1 MPQSMK
7 SKSNLSS
14 SSAQSRRGFLKQ
26 SSATLAGAGLAAAI
40 GAPSISRGQGTSDLI
55 KIGMIGCGGRNT
67 GAAQQALTADSN
79 IQLWA
84 MADVFP
90 EQIEKSLKT
99 LQVQQEKTPEKIEV
113 AKSRRFVGLEAYKDL
128 LNSGID
134 MVLIATPG
142 GFRPIHLRAAVEAG
156 KHIFCEKPMA
166 VDPTGI
172 RSVMESV
179 RIAKEKK
186 LALRA
191 GFNMRFEPQ
200 YREAQQRIR
209 EGQIGEIKAIYSTR
223 MSSRLARFDGVRK
236 ENMGDLEWQLRN
248 WHYFNWLSGDLIM
261 EISVHSV
268 DKIAWTMNDV
278 PPARIVASGARHQQ
292 TIGNIWDQFDVTY
305 EYDNGVLAILKT
317 RYQDRCFN
325 EHKDLIIGTKGVCEL
340 GWGKAQI
347 TGETKWRYTGP
358 KLSSHQVEHDELFA
372 DIRSGNL
379 PNDGDRMAKSTL
391 MGIAGRMSAYTGKA
405 LTWDEALNSK
415 LDTMPKNLS
424 WDMKL
429 PVDPIPVPGKTKFV

>member
-1 MPQSMK
+1 MN
-7 SKSNLSS
+7 SKSSHS
-14 SSAQSRRGFLKQ
+14 HSAANPQSRRGFLKQ
-26 SSATLAGAGLAAAI
+26 TSATLAGAGLAATL
-40 GAPSISRGQGTSDLI
+40 GAPAISRGQGNSDLI
-55 KIGMIGCGGRNT
+55 KLGMIGCGGRNT
-67 GAAQQALTADSN
+67 GAAQQAMTADSN
-79 IQLWA
+79 VQLWA

-90 EQIEKSLKT
+90 EQIEKSRNT
-99 LQVQQEKTPEKIEV
+99 LAKQQEQTPDKVNV
-113 AKSRRFVGLEAYKDL
+113 AKSRRFVGLNAYKDL

-166 VDPTGI
+166 VDPTGV

-179 RIAKEKK
+179 RLAKEKK

-209 EGQIGEIKAIYSTR
+209 DGQIGEIKAIYSTR

-236 ENMGDLEWQLRN
+236 PGMGDLEWQLRN

-261 EISVHSV
+261 EISVHSI

-278 PPARIVASGARHQQ
+278 PPAKIVATGARHQQ

-305 EYDNGVLAILKT
+305 EYENGVIAILKT
-317 RYQDRCFN
+317 RYQTGCFN

-347 TGETKWRYTGP
+347 TGETKWRFDGKTV
-358 KLSSHQVEHDELFA
+358 SSHQVEHDELFA
-372 DIRSGNL
+372 DIRAGKL
-379 PNDGDRMAKSTL
+379 PNDGDRMASSTL
-391 MGIAGRMSAYTGKA
+391 MGIAGRMSAYTGKD
-405 LTWDEALNSK
+405 LTWDQALNSK
-415 LDTMPKNLS
+415 LDTMPRNLD

-429 PVDPIPVPGKTKFV
+429 PVDPIPEPGVTKFI